1 MSQFARALKLALRHR
16 LNVAAC
22 VVTSLLVAVFW
33 AANLA
38 AIYPIV
44 DMVMLNKT
52 IPMWL
57 AEQFESNA
65 AKARELDQELIALN
79 EQLAAAQP
87 DGAAGLRAK
96 IANAKHYRDRHQ
108 EKAEHY
114 GWVLPWAERWLP
126 NTPFKTLIVVCVY
139 VLVGTHLKNLF
150 RIANVLLIAR
160 LGNIATQ
167 KLRNEFYNHML
178 RLDLADFTEQGRGD
192 LMNRCTGDINNV
204 GNGVQVLFGMAVRE
218 PLKMIACLV
227 GAACVS
233 WRLLLLTILIA
244 PPTGLAIHWLAKALK
259 RANRRAMEEL
269 SSIFETLT
277 ETLSGIKLIKAF
289 TMEPSER
296 SKFHRSSQTYYKR
309 QMKIAWY
316 NALVSP
322 VTENLGIGMVVLA
335 ALAGGY
341 LVLNQQTHLFGI
353 RISHDALTHGDMSL
367 FFAMLV
373 GMSDPARR
381 LTEVF
386 NQLQSSVAASERV
399 YEVLDRE
406 PQILDPEHPVRLPEP
421 VRSIR
426 FDNVSFSY
434 DPEKQVLREINLEVA
449 ARETIAIV
457 GPNGCGKSTLLSLL
471 PRFFDPTGGAVLLNG
486 VDLRTARLRDL
497 RSRIG
502 IVSQEV
508 LLFNDTVA
516 DNIAYGALD
525 ASQQAIEAAARKAHA
540 HGFIVD
546 KLVDGYQTL
555 VGPGGNRR
563 SGGQRQRIALAR
575 AILRDPEILILDE
588 ATSQIDLESEQL
600 IHQVLEEFTRDRTTL
615 LITHRMSTI
624 CLADR
629 VVVMD
634 KGQILDVGTH
644 DELASRCTLYRRL
657 CDLGYRESA

>member
-1 MSQFARALKLALRHR
+1 MRQYARALKLALRHR

-22 VVTSLLVAVFW
+22 IATSMLVAVLW

-57 AEQFESNA
+57 VEQVDTNT
-65 AKARELDQELIALN
+65 AKTREYTKLLGTLN
-79 EQLAAAQP
+79 DELAAAKP
-87 DGAAGLRAK
+87 DDQAK
-96 IANAKHYRDRHQ
+96 IRVQIADATYYRKFHQ
-108 EKAEHY
+108 QQAEKY
-114 GWVLPWAERWLP
+114 RWMLPWAQRWLP

-139 VLVGTHLKNLF
+139 VLIGTYLKNGF
-150 RIANVLLIAR
+150 RIANVLLVAR

-178 RLDLADFTEQGRGD
+178 RLDMADFTDQGRGD
-192 LMNRCTGDINNV
+192 LMNRCTGDLNTV

-218 PLKMIACLV
+218 PLKMIACLL
-227 GAACVS
+227 GAAYIS

-269 SSIFETLT
+269 SSIYETLT

-296 SKFHRSSQTYYKR
+296 SKFHFSSRIYYKR

-316 NALVSP
+316 NSLVSP

-341 LVLNQQTHLFGI
+341 LVLNQQTHLLGI
-353 RISHDALTHGDMSL
+353 KISNEPLTHGMMSV

-381 LTEVF
+381 LSEVF
-386 NQLQSSVAASERV
+386 NSLQSAAAASERV

-406 PQILDPEHPVRLPEP
+406 PQILDPEHPVPLPQT

-434 DPEKQVLREINLEVA
+434 DPEKQVLRDINLEVA

-471 PRFFDPTGGAVLLNG
+471 PRFFDPTHGAVLFNG
-486 VDLRTARLRDL
+486 IDLRTVRLRDL

-525 ASQQAIEAAARKAHA
+525 ASQEAIEAAARKAHA

-546 KLVDGYQTL
+546 KLANGYQTL
-555 VGPGGNRR
+555 VGPGGNRL

-657 CDLGYRESA
+657 CHLGYRESA